1 MKKILKVIKSL
12 FINIRKFI
20 EKTIVIPITKL
31 ILGITNKITNSSKTI
46 ENWLSKTNT
55 LLFVSLF
62 IALSL
67 FVVIDRK
74 IITYAQSSA
83 EVLKSQPV
91 TAIFNREAYVVE
103 GLPDTVDI
111 TLVGSKV
118 NLFIAKQSPSPD
130 ITVDLTGL
138 KPGQHKVSIK
148 YTQSISDLEY
158 TISPSVATVII
169 YDKVSETK
177 SLTVDVLN
185 KDLLDS
191 KLVIDDISVNVD
203 KVIVKGA
210 EHQLAKVASV
220 KALVDINNLVS
231 QETGTQTMKDITL
244 KAYDIN
250 GSVVDVEIVPSKV
263 DADITISSPS
273 KELTIKVIPI
283 GQVAFGK
290 AIKTIEASAT
300 KVVVYGSLEA
310 LKDLNYIEVPI
321 DVEGLKTDLI
331 GTKQDLIKPTGI
343 RSMSVSSITVDIKL
357 DTVTDKD
364 ITDVR
369 IDFRNLNDSYRANAA
384 TVADE
389 TVVINVKGVESVL
402 EKITSEFINAY
413 VDLTGLT
420 EGVHEVEVKVEGSDN
435 RVQYLSK
442 NKKISVKIT
451 KK

>member
-12 FINIRKFI
+12 FINIRKII

-62 IALSL
+62 IALLL

-103 GLPDTVDI
+103 GLPETVDI

-185 KDLLDS
+185 KDMLDS

-220 KALVDINNLVS
+220 KAFVDINNLVS
-231 QETGTQTMKDITL
+231 QETGIQTMKDITL

-300 KVVVYGSLEA
+300 KVVVYGSLEV

-442 NKKISVKIT
+442 NKKIAVKIT

>member
-91 TAIFNREAYVVE
+91 TAIYNREAYVVE
-103 GLPDTVDI
+103 GLPETVDI

-283 GQVAFGK
+283 GQVAFGR

-300 KVVVYGSLEA
+300 KVVAYGSLEA

-321 DVEGLKTDLI
+321 DVEGLKADLI

>member
-12 FINIRKFI
+12 FINIRKII

-31 ILGITNKITNSSKTI
+31 ILGISNKITNSSKTI

-55 LLFVSLF
+55 LLFISLF
-62 IALSL
+62 IALLL

-91 TAIFNREAYVVE
+91 TAIYNREAYVVE

-191 KLVIDDISVNVD
+191 KLVIDDIVVNVD

-273 KELTIKVIPI
+273 KELTIKLIPI

-310 LKDLNYIEVPI
+310 LKDLNYIEVSI

-331 GTKQDLIKPTGI
+331 GTKQDLKKPTGI

-364 ITDVR
+364 IADVR
-369 IDFRNLNDSYRANAA
+369 IDFRNLNDSYRTNAA

-402 EKITSEFINAY
+402 EKITSEFITAY

-420 EGVHEVEVKVEGSDN
+420 EGVHEVEIKVEGSDN

>member
-1 MKKILKVIKSL
+1 M
-12 FINIRKFI
+12 
-20 EKTIVIPITKL
+20 
-31 ILGITNKITNSSKTI
+31 
-46 ENWLSKTNT
+46 
-55 LLFVSLF
+55 
-62 IALSL
+62 
-67 FVVIDRK
+67 
-74 IITYAQSSA
+74 
-83 EVLKSQPV
+83 
-91 TAIFNREAYVVE
+91 
-103 GLPDTVDI
+103 
-111 TLVGSKV
+111 
-118 NLFIAKQSPSPD
+118 
-130 ITVDLTGL
+130 
-138 KPGQHKVSIK
+138 
-148 YTQSISDLEY
+148 EY

-283 GQVAFGK
+283 GQVAFGR

-300 KVVVYGSLEA
+300 KVVAYGSLEA

-321 DVEGLKTDLI
+321 DVEGLKADLI

>member
-91 TAIFNREAYVVE
+91 TAIYNREAYVVE

-191 KLVIDDISVNVD
+191 KLVIDNISVNVD

-300 KVVVYGSLEA
+300 KVVAYGSLEA

-321 DVEGLKTDLI
+321 DVEGLKADLI

>member
-12 FINIRKFI
+12 FINIRKII

-62 IALSL
+62 IALLL

-103 GLPDTVDI
+103 GLPETVDI

-185 KDLLDS
+185 KDMLDS

-231 QETGTQTMKDITL
+231 QETGIQTMKDITL

-300 KVVVYGSLEA
+300 KVVVYGSLEV

-442 NKKISVKIT
+442 NKKIAVKIT

>member
-91 TAIFNREAYVVE
+91 TAIYNREVYVVE

-191 KLVIDDISVNVD
+191 KLVIDNISVNVD

-300 KVVVYGSLEA
+300 KVVAYGSLEA

-321 DVEGLKTDLI
+321 DVEGLKADLI

>member
-1 MKKILKVIKSL
+1 MKNIWKIIKSL
-12 FINIRKFI
+12 FTGIRKGL
-20 EKTIVIPITKL
+20 EKIIVIPITKL
-31 ILGITNKITNSSKTI
+31 ILSITHKLTNSSKTI

-62 IALSL
+62 IALAL
-67 FVVIDRK
+67 FIVIDRK
-74 IITYAQSSA
+74 IVTYAQSSA

-91 TAIFNREAYVVE
+91 TAIYNREAYVVE
-103 GLPDTVDI
+103 GLPETVDI

-148 YTQSISDLEY
+148 YTQSIADLEY

-185 KDLLDS
+185 KDALDP
-191 KLVIDDISVNVD
+191 KLVIDDVSVNVD

-231 QETGTQTMKDITL
+231 QDVGTQTMKDITL
-244 KAYDIN
+244 KAYDVN
-250 GSVVDVEIVPSKV
+250 GSVVDVEIVPGKV
-263 DADITISSPS
+263 NADVTISSPS
-273 KELTIKVIPI
+273 KELAIKVVPN
-283 GQVAFGK
+283 GEVAFGK

-300 KVVVYGSLEA
+300 KVVVYGPLDI

-321 DVEGLKTDLI
+321 DIEGLKADLI
-331 GTKQDLIKPTGI
+331 GTKKDLVKPTGV
-343 RSMSVSSITVDIKL
+343 RSMSINSITIDIKL

-364 ITDVR
+364 ISDVR
-369 IDFRNLNDSYRANAA
+369 IDFRNLDTAYRANAA

-389 TVVINVKGVESVL
+389 TVVINVKGVASVL
-402 EKITSEFINAY
+402 EKITSESISAY